1 MAKGIRAVAINDV
14 PMTGH
19 GNNFQRNVA
28 WNEEPRDLVE
38 LAAELELLQLKRLV
52 LKATRNDLEA
62 AAGLTHQQDLV
73 FQRRFDEITEAVSN
87 LAGVAAGKTAQ
98 NLAQLRAKAT
108 FLLEFVE
115 PGQADLIDRLTAS
128 LATEL
133 ISYLDLQ
140 PVSEETD

>member
-19 GNNFQRNVA
+19 GNNFPRNVA

-140 PVSEETD
+140 PMSEATD